1 MLNYILILNQL
12 YSILVCLWGGNRIIS
27 DMMVLNRDA
36 SEGKIT
42 YPASNYPVILLFGR
56 IPDIYGYTQNALSY
70 PNLVKV
76 AIKYLGTPPS
86 SVYSERLF
94 SSAGIV
100 FEERRKIVT

>member
-1 MLNYILILNQL
+1 MHRMGKLPI
-12 YSILVCLWGGNRIIS
+12 RPPIIRLS
-27 DMMVLNRDA
+27 
-36 SEGKIT
+36 
-42 YPASNYPVILLFGR
+42 GR
-56 IPDIYGYTQNALSY
+56 IPSNSLLWWKENALSY

-100 FEERRKIVT
+100 FEERHNKLLPEKGEHLLFTQKNLGILNLHY